1 MKYYVYILKCKNTPF
16 YIGKGCGARMY
27 SHYTNA
33 KNSNRTSPVLD
44 KIRKMIKN
52 EEKIQ
57 YEKVFESDDS
67 SEALN
72 KEIELISLLGR
83 RNLGSGPLLNLTG
96 GGEGV
101 KDYQWT
107 ESHKKHLSDSIKKAI
122 DEGRFIPPIM
132 NNKGRIYTKEE
143 KEYYSKVNKKFFET
157 ERGKN
162 LKKKLETL
170 GKERLKDGK
179 RVLSENARKKMS
191 EGATRGNIE
200 RFKKVS

>member
-1 MKYYVYILKCKNTPF
+1 MKFYVYILKCKNTPF
-16 YIGKGCGARMY
+16 YVGKGCGARMY

-33 KNSNRTSPVLD
+33 KNSNRPSPVLD

-52 EEKIQ
+52 DERIQ

-67 SEALN
+67 SETLN
-72 KEIELISLLGR
+72 KEIEFISLLVR
-83 RNLGSGPLLNLTG
+83 RNLGSGPLMNLTG

-122 DEGRFIPPIM
+122 DEGRFIPP
-132 NNKGRIYTKEE
+132 NKDKIYTEEE
-143 KEYYSKVNKKFFET
+143 KEHYAKANKKFFET
-157 ERGKN
+157 EKGKN
-162 LKKKLETL
+162 WKKELETL

-200 RFKKVS
+200 RFKKVL